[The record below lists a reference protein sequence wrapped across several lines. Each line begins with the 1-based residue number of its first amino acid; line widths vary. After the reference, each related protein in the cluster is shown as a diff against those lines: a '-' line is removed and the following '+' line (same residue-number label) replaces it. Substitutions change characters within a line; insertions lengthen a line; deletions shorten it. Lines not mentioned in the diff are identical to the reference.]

1 MLMTEAAPTTEVC
14 ELSSHGL
21 IRFTGPDARAFL
33 QGQLTCDVD
42 ALAPEKSTYG
52 SYCTPK
58 GRILATFLLWRMG
71 DDYFMQLPRA
81 LREAVQKRL
90 SMYIL
95 RSKVQASDATGD
107 WVLLGLSGKTAAT
120 YVRMVCGRDPAEIHG
135 VAHSTDVTAIR
146 LPGER
151 YELVIP
157 AAKAPPIKTMLAH
170 QTEVTDPQH
179 WDWLDIRAGVP
190 FVGPATQEAFVPQMA
205 NLDLIGGVSFTK
217 GCYPGQEIV
226 ARMHYRGTLKQRMY
240 LASVPEG
247 DPPQPGD
254 KLYSPAIGAQ
264 SCGTILNAAPGPD
277 GVFDALAVMQ
287 IAAAEHRE
295 IHLRSPE
302 GPELELEPL
311 PYKVPAD

>member
-1 MLMTEAAPTTEVC
+1 MLMAAEHNTEVC
-14 ELSSHGL
+14 ELSSFGL
-21 IRFTGPDARAFL
+21 IRFSGPDGRAFL
-33 QGQLTCDVD
+33 QGQLTCDVE
-42 ALAPEKSTYG
+42 ALTPETSTYG

-95 RSKVQASDATGD
+95 RSKVQAADATAD

-120 YVRMVCGRDPAEIHG
+120 FVRMVCGKDPAEIHG
-135 VAHSTDVTAIR
+135 VVHSNDATAIR

-157 AAKAPPIKTMLAH
+157 ATRAQPVKTMLAH
-170 QTEVTDPQH
+170 QTEVTEPEH
-179 WDWLDIRAGVP
+179 WDWLDIRAGIP

-247 DPPQPGD
+247 DPPRPGD
-254 KLYSPAIGAQ
+254 KLYSPATGTQ
-264 SCGTILNAAPGPD
+264 SCGTVVSAAPGPD

-287 IAAAEHRE
+287 ISAAEHRE
-295 IHLRSPE
+295 IHLRSPD

-311 PYKVPAD
+311 PYKVATD

>member
-1 MLMTEAAPTTEVC
+1 MLTTEAAPRTEVC
-14 ELSSHGL
+14 ELAVHGL
-21 IRFTGPDARAFL
+21 IRFTGPDARKFL

-42 ALAPEKSTYG
+42 ALTPEKCTYG

-58 GRILATFLLWRMG
+58 GRVLATFLLWRAG

-81 LREAVQKRL
+81 VREAVQKRL

-95 RSKVQASDATGD
+95 RSKVKASNATAD
-107 WVLLGLSGKTAAT
+107 WALLGLSGKTAAT
-120 YVRMVCGRDPAEIHG
+120 FVRMVCGKDPLEVHG
-135 VAHSTDVTAIR
+135 VTHSNDVTAIR

-157 AAKAPPIKTMLAH
+157 TAKAPPVKTMLAQH
-170 QTEVTDPQH
+170 AEVTDPQR
-179 WDWLDIRAGVP
+179 WDWLDIRAGIP
-190 FVGPATQEAFVPQMA
+190 FVVPATQEAFVPQMA

-247 DPPQPGD
+247 ETPQPGD
-254 KLYSPAIGAQ
+254 KLYSPETGEQ
-264 SCGTILNAAPGPD
+264 SCGMIVSAAPGPD
-277 GVFDALAVMQ
+277 GVFDVLAVMQ

-295 IHLRSPE
+295 VHLRSPQ

-311 PYKVPAD
+311 PYKVTTE

>member
-1 MLMTEAAPTTEVC
+1 MLMTAEHKTEVC
-14 ELSSHGL
+14 ELTSFGL

-33 QGQLTCDVD
+33 QGQFTCDVE
-42 ALAPEKSTYG
+42 ALTPDTSTYG

-58 GRILATFLLWRMG
+58 GRILATFLLWRAG
-71 DDYFMQLPRA
+71 DDYFMQLPVA
-81 LREAVQKRL
+81 LRESVQKRI

-95 RSKVQASDATGD
+95 RSKVQASDATGE
-107 WVLLGLSGKTAAT
+107 WVLLGLAGKTAAT
-120 YVRMVCGRDPAEIHG
+120 FVRMVCGKDPVEIHD
-135 VAHSTDVTAIR
+135 VIQSNDVTAIR
-146 LPGER
+146 LPGDR

-157 AAKAPPIKTMLAH
+157 AAAAPPIKTMLAH
-170 QTEVTDPQH
+170 QTEVTEPRH
-179 WDWLDIRAGVP
+179 WDWLDIRSGIPV
-190 FVGPATQEAFVPQMA
+190 VGPETQEAFVPQMA

-254 KLYSPAIGAQ
+254 KVYSPETGAQ
-264 SCGTILNAAPGPD
+264 SCGTIVSAAPGPD
-277 GVFDALAVMQ
+277 GVFDVLAVMQ

-295 IHLRSPE
+295 IHLRSLD
-302 GPELELEPL
+302 GPELELEAL
-311 PYKVPAD
+311 PYKLPLA